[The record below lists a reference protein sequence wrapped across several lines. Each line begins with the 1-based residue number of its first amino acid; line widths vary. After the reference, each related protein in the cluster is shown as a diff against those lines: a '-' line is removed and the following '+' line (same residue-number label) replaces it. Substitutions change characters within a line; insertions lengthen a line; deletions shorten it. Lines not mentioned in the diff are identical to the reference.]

1 MIGAFAL
8 GMARRPIFFFVGKN
22 LFVYVVVYYNMKQ
35 VDKVLVA
42 SSFGLLLEWG
52 RSEADR
58 VIREFEMGLDF
69 DFSALGEGRRKVLR
83 MELVKRGYSVVEGR
97 LVRLKSGRL
106 VA

>member
-8 GMARRPIFFFVGKN
+8 GMARRPIIFFVGKN
-22 LFVYVVVYYNMKQ
+22 LFVYVVVYYSMKQ
-35 VDKVLVA
+35 VDKILVA

>member
-1 MIGAFAL
+1 M
-8 GMARRPIFFFVGKN
+8 R
-22 LFVYVVVYYNMKQ
+22 Q
-35 VDKVLVA
+35 VDKILVA
-42 SSFGLLLEWG
+42 GAFGSLLEWG

-58 VIREFEMGLDF
+58 VIREYEMGLDF

-83 MELVKRGYSVVEGR
+83 MELVKRGYWVVEGR

>member
-1 MIGAFAL
+1 MI
-8 GMARRPIFFFVGKN
+8 
-22 LFVYVVVYYNMKQ
+22 Q
-35 VDKVLVA
+35 VDKILVA
-42 SSFGLLLEWG
+42 GAFGSLLEWG

-58 VIREFEMGLDF
+58 VIREYEMGLDF

-97 LVRLKSGRL
+97 LVRLKSGRM